1 MKEISVLELNELM
14 KDGSINLIDV
24 RSKEEFDEVHAK
36 SVILKELTAIETW
49 IHDLNKDEKYYFICK
64 SGGRSGIACKYLE
77 KHGFSDVTN
86 VLGGTTAWV
95 DSGLDC
101 E

>member
-1 MKEISVLELNELM
+1 MKEINVEELHELM
-14 KDGSINLIDV
+14 KNQTITLIDV
-24 RSKEEFDEVHAK
+24 RSKEEFDEIHAK
-36 SVILKELTAIETW
+36 DVKLMPLPQIESWVHELKPRE
-49 IHDLNKDEKYYFICK
+49 NYYFICK

-77 KHGFSDVTN
+77 KHGITQVTN

-95 DSGLDC
+95 EAGFDV